1 MEGTWVH
8 EWRGLGEYIETGMV
22 RIGRK
27 CGEQQQLHKSRTW
40 KGPGTV
46 LPPVDQMQCAHSREM
61 GQWWRCAKV
70 RGKGTISDGQS

>member
-1 MEGTWVH
+1 MERA
-8 EWRGLGEYIETGMV
+8 WRVYRNRDGKDRTKV
-22 RIGRK
+22 WRTAAAAQ
-27 CGEQQQLHKSRTW
+27 EQDLE
-40 KGPGTV
+40 GPGKV